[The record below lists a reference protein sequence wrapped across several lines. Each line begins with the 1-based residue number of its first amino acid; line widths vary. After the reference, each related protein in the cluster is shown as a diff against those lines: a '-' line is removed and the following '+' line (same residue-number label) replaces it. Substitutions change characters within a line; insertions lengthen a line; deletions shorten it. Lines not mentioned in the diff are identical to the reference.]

1 MIDAD
6 GGGAAELLGVVDS
19 ARRDRAGAVSELL
32 GDVDSV
38 RRARAGAIP
47 QLLGHVDSARRARRE
62 QYKRLLQKVAPELE
76 EAHAKRLER
85 DRKEAHRFNVFKY
98 LATHEL
104 GLSRMIADLLDPA
117 QDAEH
122 GQGPVFLKAM
132 LDMLSG
138 TAEKTQ
144 ALLGSLRTMATSR
157 ARVTTERWVPCGGY
171 IDITVDIPTDEGQF
185 CLAFENKP
193 YAEDGYLQ
201 LSKYLKDLDE
211 MYGGRFLL
219 VYVPPRDREPDPYT
233 LPPEEREHWSDR
245 GQFRVMP
252 YVGGE
257 VSIEGWFAKCRE
269 RCEAERLRLYLED
282 AKSFCRQTFGGFSM
296 TTASE
301 THFIREHLFANRD
314 QMHAALA
321 VHDAWRAVRAEV
333 CERFLRHL
341 CRKVEKQ
348 VREEFSEMG
357 DLRVQCHYNDDRHS
371 HIRLWVSRDSWVRL
385 VPASAVTHGRTMIM
399 LSNNS
404 KAPNGW
410 YWGVRNPKP
419 TEQMTEP
426 EKERVE
432 ALEATLRLRGLS
444 LREGSTNWWAQCE
457 YLRRNRDWYP
467 LAPDLAAECAAD
479 DGTITDY
486 YVDGLLRIARL
497 AIPAIDEVEAARTA
511 APADDSEPPDNAE
524 SPNPTAPAE

>member
-1 MIDAD
+1 M
-6 GGGAAELLGVVDS
+6 EL
-19 ARRDRAGAVSELL
+19 
-32 GDVDSV
+32 
-38 RRARAGAIP
+38 
-47 QLLGHVDSARRARRE
+47 
-62 QYKRLLQKVAPELE
+62 APKLE
-76 EAHAKRLER
+76 AAHAKRLER

-104 GLSRMIADLLDPA
+104 GLSRMIADLLDPT

-122 GQGPVFLKAM
+122 GQGPVFLQAM

-138 TAEKTQ
+138 TGEKTR
-144 ALLGSLRTMATSR
+144 ALLGSLRATAANR
-157 ARVTTERWVPCGGY
+157 AKVTTERWVPCGGY
-171 IDITVDIPTDEGQF
+171 IDITVDISTTGEEPF

-193 YAEDGYLQ
+193 YAEDGHLQ

-233 LPPEEREHWSDR
+233 LPREERGHWSDR

-257 VSIEGWFAKCRE
+257 VSIERWFATCRE

-321 VHDAWRAVRAEV
+321 VHDAWRAVRVEV

-341 CRKVEKQ
+341 CCKVEERL
-348 VREEFSEMG
+348 REEFSEVG
-357 DLRVQCHYNDDRHS
+357 DLRVQCHYNGDKHN
-371 HIRLWVSRDSWVRL
+371 HIRLWISRGSWYRSDT
-385 VPASAVTHGRTMIM
+385 PSAITHGRTTIM
-399 LSNNS
+399 LENS
-404 KAPNGW
+404 GKAPNGW
-410 YWGVRNPKP
+410 HWGVRNPKP
-419 TEQMTEP
+419 KSNMTEA

-432 ALEATLRLRGLS
+432 ALEAALRRRSLS
-444 LREGSTNWWAQCE
+444 LKGGTTDWWPQREH
-457 YLRRNRDWYP
+457 LRRYRDWHP
-467 LAPDLAAECAAD
+467 IAADLAAECEAGG
-479 DGTITDY
+479 GTITDY
-486 YVDGLLRIARL
+486 HVDGLLRIARL

-524 SPNPTAPAE
+524 SPDPTAPGA

>member
-6 GGGAAELLGVVDS
+6 GGGVAELLGVVDS

-47 QLLGHVDSARRARRE
+47 ELLGHVDGVRRAKRE
-62 QYKRLLQKVAPELE
+62 QYERLLQKVAPELE
-76 EAHAKRLER
+76 EALKKKLER

-104 GLSRMIADLLDPA
+104 GLSRMIADLLDSA

-171 IDITVDIPTDEGQF
+171 IDITVDIPTDEGPF

-211 MYGGRFLL
+211 LYGGRFLL
-219 VYVPPRDREPDPYT
+219 VYVPPRDCGPDPHT
-233 LPPEEREHWSDR
+233 LPRDEREHWSDR

-282 AKSFCRQTFGGFSM
+282 AKSFCRQTFGGFTM

-301 THFIREHLFANRD
+301 THFIREHLFAKPE

-333 CERFLRHL
+333 CRRFLRRLHL
-341 CRKVEKQ
+341 KVEERL
-348 VREEFSEMG
+348 REEFSAAG
-357 DLRVQCHYNDDRHS
+357 DLRVQWHYNGNRNNHN
-371 HIRLWVSRDSWVRL
+371 RLWISRDSWVRL
-385 VPASAVTHGRTMIM
+385 IPASAITHGRTMIM
-399 LSNNS
+399 LQNS
-404 KAPNGW
+404 GKAPSGW

-419 TEQMTEP
+419 KGDMTEP

-432 ALEATLRLRGLS
+432 ALEAALRRCGLV
-444 LREGSTNWWAQCE
+444 LGDGTTDWWPQWE
-457 YLRRNRDWYP
+457 YLRRYRDWHP
-467 LAPDLAAECAAD
+467 IAPDLAAECEAGG
-479 DGTITDY
+479 GTITDY
-486 YVDGLLRIARL
+486 HVDGLLRIARL
-497 AIPAIDEVEAARTA
+497 AIPAIDEVEAAGMA
-511 APADDSEPPDNAE
+511 AAADNAE
-524 SPNPTAPAE
+524 PPNLTAPAE